1 MPFTSPP
8 SPGPIT
14 QPKTIMAIDN
24 AEEERLKA
32 ALWYSVGQ
40 TIDAHT
46 DINATAHFIGS
57 LSEML
62 YAQIENVSQDLET
75 FAKHD
80 GRTTINTEDVLLLA
94 RRNEG
99 LEELLKQ
106 EAKAIKDRP
115 SAR

>member
-1 MPFTSPP
+1 
-8 SPGPIT
+8 
-14 QPKTIMAIDN
+14 MAIEN
-24 AEEERLKA
+24 ADKEERLKA

-75 FAKHD
+75 FAKHA
-80 GRTTINTEDVLLLA
+80 GRTTINSKDVLLLA

-99 LEELLKQ
+99 LEEVLKQ
-106 EAKAIKDRP
+106 EAKAVKDRD